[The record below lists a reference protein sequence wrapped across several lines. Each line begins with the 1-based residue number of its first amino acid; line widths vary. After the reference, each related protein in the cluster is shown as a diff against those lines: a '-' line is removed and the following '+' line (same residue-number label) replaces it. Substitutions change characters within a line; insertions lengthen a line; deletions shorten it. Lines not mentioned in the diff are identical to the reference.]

1 MTAMT
6 DAPSQSRQSASSKNT
21 APDTDSTLDNPLS
34 PSFRRGK
41 NILAVASGKGGVGKT
56 FFSIS
61 LTQALAN
68 MGKKVLLFDGDL
80 GLANVDVQLG
90 LMPKR
95 DLNDVI
101 RGRLSLDKVIQHYE
115 GGNFDII
122 AGRSGQASLSALP
135 SQRLMMLRDQLLDV
149 ADQYD
154 AVIIDLGAG
163 VDRTVRMLSSMATRT
178 LLVSTDEPTSL
189 TDAYAFIKLGAAAG
203 LSKNV
208 SIVVNMA
215 QSASEG
221 EKTYKTLLKA
231 CENFLRLS
239 PPLAGMVRQ
248 DPRVKETIRHQT
260 PLLTRSPN
268 TEAASDVE
276 KIAKNAWREMQEE
289 AREMVKAAAK
299 R

>member
-1 MTAMT
+1 MQLA
-6 DAPSQSRQSASSKNT
+6 QNT
-21 APDTDSTLDNPLS
+21 LS
-34 PSFRRGK
+34 PDLANGSVFPRGK

-61 LTQALAN
+61 LTHALSR
-68 MGKKVLLFDGDL
+68 MGKKALLFDGDL

-101 RGRLSLDKVIQHYE
+101 RGRLSLDKVVQRYE
-115 GGNFDII
+115 DGGFDII

-135 SQRLMMLRDQLLDV
+135 SQRLGMLRDQLIDLSDAYDV
-149 ADQYD
+149 
-154 AVIIDLGAG
+154 VVVDLGAG
-163 VDRTVRMLSSMATRT
+163 VDRTVRMFSACATRT

-203 LSKNV
+203 MSKNI

-215 QSASEG
+215 SSKAEG

-248 DPRVKETIRHQT
+248 DPKVKETIRHQT
-260 PLLTRSPN
+260 PLLMRSPN
-268 TEAASDVE
+268 CDAAGDIE
-276 KIAKNAWREMQEE
+276 KIAQFAYK
-289 AREMVKAAAK
+289 EMVDEAKALQKAM
-299 R
+299 RG